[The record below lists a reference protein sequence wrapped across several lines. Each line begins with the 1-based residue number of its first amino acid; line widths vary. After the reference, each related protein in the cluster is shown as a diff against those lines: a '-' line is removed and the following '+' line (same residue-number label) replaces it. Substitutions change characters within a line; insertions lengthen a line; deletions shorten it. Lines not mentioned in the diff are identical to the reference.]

1 MISGKTTLT
10 PPPFV
15 KVVNVLSAQEMCE
28 AVIAEFAN
36 TDIVFKAAA
45 VADFTPAVTH
55 EHKVKK
61 HDSCEDDTFTLRL
74 KRTKDILKELGNKK
88 KQTQILCG
96 FSMET
101 RNMLENSKAKL
112 QTKNLDMIVANNLN
126 VEGAG
131 FGTDTNIITI
141 ITADDAREL
150 PVQSKFDA
158 ANAVIDA
165 SLKLQ
170 TQNISGR

>member
-1 MISGKTTLT
+1 
-10 PPPFV
+10 
-15 KVVNVLSAQEMCE
+15 
-28 AVIAEFAN
+28 
-36 TDIVFKAAA
+36 
-45 VADFTPAVTH
+45 
-55 EHKVKK
+55 
-61 HDSCEDDTFTLRL
+61 
-74 KRTKDILKELGNKK
+74 
-88 KQTQILCG
+88 
-96 FSMET
+96 
-101 RNMLENSKAKL
+101 MLENSKAKL